1 MKQGQVVSWRIA
13 MSQIEAIFRHG
24 VFEPL
29 APVDLKEEQRVRLSI
44 EPAEK
49 EAVEAWLERVRA
61 RHEEIL
67 RRRGG
72 EPLPDST
79 PEIAED
85 RMR

>member
-1 MKQGQVVSWRIA
+1 

-29 APVDLKEEQRVRLSI
+29 EPVDLKEEQRVLLSI
-44 EPAEK
+44 EPEEK
-49 EAVEAWLERVRA
+49 EAVETWLERVR
-61 RHEEIL
+61 EL
-67 RRRGG
+67 RATIYKRQGF
-72 EPLPDST
+72 LPDSA

>member
-1 MKQGQVVSWRIA
+1 
-13 MSQIEAIFRHG
+13 MSQIEAIYRHG

-29 APVDLKEEQRVRLSI
+29 EPVNLPEEQRVRLSI

-49 EAVEAWLERVRA
+49 ETVEVWLERVRA
-61 RHEEIL
+61 LHEQIL

-79 PEIAED
+79 PGIAED
-85 RMR
+85 RLR